1 MTMEAFGEEN
11 FGEEPLGMSNAGL
24 SDADVQPGWL
34 AHTDLVEVRGKVPI
48 LYVEALPV
56 RLEPDGRVSEVGLLL
71 RGSPTTGQITRSLVS
86 GRVHHGESLRDALM
100 RHLEK
105 DLGPSAFPSL
115 PQSVVPA
122 AVSEYFPWP
131 GERFDLRQHAVA
143 LAYVVPVTGICQPR
157 QDALELT
164 WMSPVS
170 AASDQVAD
178 DLEGGRGALL
188 RQLLH
193 HVGALG

>member
-11 FGEEPLGMSNAGL
+11 FGGEPLDMSTAGIP
-24 SDADVQPGWL
+24 DVDVQPGWL
-34 AHTDLVEVRGKVPI
+34 ESRDLIDVRGKVPI

-56 RLEPDGRVSEVGLLL
+56 RMEPDGRVSEVGLLL
-71 RGSPTTGQITRSLVS
+71 RGNPTTGQITRSLVS
-86 GRVHHGESLRDALM
+86 GRVHFGESLRDALM

-115 PQSVVPA
+115 PMSIVPA
-122 AVSEYFPWP
+122 ALSEYFPWP
-131 GERFDLRQHAVA
+131 GERIDVRQHAVA
-143 LAYVVPVTGICQPR
+143 LAYVVPVTGICEPR

-164 WMSPVS
+164 WMSPEG
-170 AASDQVAD
+170 AASDHVAGE
-178 DLEGGRGALL
+178 LEGGRGALL

-193 HVGALG
+193 HVGVLG

>member
-1 MTMEAFGEEN
+1 MTMEAFGEEH
-11 FGEEPLGMSNAGL
+11 FGDEPLDMSNAGL
-24 SDADVQPGWL
+24 PDVDVQPGWL
-34 AHTDLVEVRGKVPI
+34 EHRELVDARGKVPI

-56 RLEPDGRVSEVGLLL
+56 RMEPDGRVSEVGLLL

-86 GRVHHGESLRDALM
+86 GRVHHGESLREALM

-115 PQSVVPA
+115 PMSIVPV

-143 LAYVVPVTGICQPR
+143 LAYVVPVTGICEPR

-164 WMSPVS
+164 WMSPAS
-170 AASDQVAD
+170 AVGDDVAD
-178 DLEGGRGALL
+178 ELEGGRGALL

-193 HVGALG
+193 HLGVLG

>member
-1 MTMEAFGEEN
+1 MTMEAFGEQN
-11 FGEEPLGMSNAGL
+11 FGEEPIGL
-24 SDADVQPGWL
+24 PDVDAQPGWL
-34 AHTDLVEVRGKVPI
+34 PAHELTDVRGKVPI

-56 RLEPDGRVSEVGLLL
+56 RMEPDGTVSEVGLLL

-105 DLGPSAFPSL
+105 DLGPSAFPTL
-115 PQSVVPA
+115 PTSIVPVA
-122 AVSEYFPWP
+122 ISEYFPWP

-143 LAYVVPVTGICQPR
+143 LAYVVPVTGICEPR

-170 AASDQVAD
+170 AASDHVAD
-178 DLEGGRGALL
+178 ELEGGRGALL

-193 HVGALG
+193 HLGVLG

>member
-11 FGEEPLGMSNAGL
+11 FGEEPLGLSHAGL
-24 SDADVQPGWL
+24 PGVDLQPGWL
-34 AHTDLVEVRGKVPI
+34 EPRDLMDVRGKVPI

-56 RLEPDGRVSEVGLLL
+56 RMESDGRVSEVGLLL

-115 PQSVVPA
+115 PMSIVPV

-131 GERFDLRQHAVA
+131 GDRFDLRQHAVA
-143 LAYVVPVTGICQPR
+143 LAYVVPVTGFCEPR

-164 WMSPVS
+164 WMSPAS
-170 AASDQVAD
+170 AASDHVAD
-178 DLEGGRGALL
+178 ELEGGRGALL

-193 HVGALG
+193 HVGVLG